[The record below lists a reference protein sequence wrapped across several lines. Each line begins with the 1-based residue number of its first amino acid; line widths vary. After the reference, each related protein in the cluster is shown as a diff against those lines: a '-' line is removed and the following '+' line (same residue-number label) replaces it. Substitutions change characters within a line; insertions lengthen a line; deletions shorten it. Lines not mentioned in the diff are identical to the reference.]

1 MNFDNRH
8 FVILIL
14 IIIVIIFIYNYD
26 VYIIEKNK
34 PLCEPVYI
42 TKREIP
48 SEIIDNEINN
58 FELNAM
64 KETFN
69 NIEQF
74 GNTDNLDNSIIE
86 PPRSLINYNVPN
98 INNKHKQQVITSV
111 IKVLSFIPTNHDE
124 NEIKELIEYFSIMYE
139 TAKNLETFYK
149 NLNKSMMINKYP
161 YNTKYSHLILFLIGK
176 FDNDYASC
184 PLKDKCNNNIFSNSY
199 KKNNKNFSQKICNK
213 MEEMEI
219 KALETEMENIE
230 EMEEMQELETEM
242 EDIEMKELEPIFNEE
257 KKLSNNNNHRNNQKK
272 INHRNNQKK
281 NNHRNNK
288 SKLDGT
294 DLKKYKDEVDQM
306 RLNKYLKNNNTEE
319 LKEYRQHLINLNK
332 NPDEVLLKNINNL
345 DNNKQLNNYIAD
357 KISQE
362 NYSQNP
368 QKCLNNCE
376 KDCDNYYD
384 NILNSN
390 ETFGNID
397 SFNNNNYYN
406 YASF

>member
-34 PLCEPVYI
+34 PLCEPVFI

-48 SEIIDNEINN
+48 QEIIDNEINDI
-58 FELNAM
+58 ELNAM

-74 GNTDNLDNSIIE
+74 DNTNNLDNSIIE

-176 FDNDYASC
+176 FDNDYSNC
-184 PLKDKCNNNIFSNSY
+184 TLKDKCNNNIFSNSY
-199 KKNNKNFSQKICNK
+199 KKNNKVTSETCNK
-213 MEEMEI
+213 MEE
-219 KALETEMENIE
+219 TEMK
-230 EMEEMQELETEM
+230 ELETEM
-242 EDIEMKELEPIFNEE
+242 EDMQDMEIEQMLTEPE
-257 KKLSNNNNHRNNQKK
+257 KISNNNKNNQKK
-272 INHRNNQKK
+272 KNNQKQYL
-281 NNHRNNK
+281 NNNK
-288 SKLDGT
+288 PQLNGT
-294 DLKKYKDEVDQM
+294 DLKKYKDKVDQM
-306 RLNKYLKNNNTEE
+306 RLNEYLKNNNTEE

-345 DNNKQLNNYIAD
+345 DNNKNLNNYIAD

-390 ETFGNID
+390 ETFGNLD

>member
-34 PLCEPVYI
+34 PLCEPVFI

-48 SEIIDNEINN
+48 QEIIDNEINDI
-58 FELNAM
+58 ELNAM

-74 GNTDNLDNSIIE
+74 DNTNNLDNSIIE

-176 FDNDYASC
+176 FDNDYSNC
-184 PLKDKCNNNIFSNSY
+184 TLKDKCNNNIFSNSY
-199 KKNNKNFSQKICNK
+199 KKNNKVTSETCNK
-213 MEEMEI
+213 MEEI
-219 KALETEMENIE
+219 EMK
-230 EMEEMQELETEM
+230 ELETEM
-242 EDIEMKELEPIFNEE
+242 EDIEDMEIEQILTEPE
-257 KKLSNNNNHRNNQKK
+257 KISNNNKNNQKK
-272 INHRNNQKK
+272 K
-281 NNHRNNK
+281 
-288 SKLDGT
+288 
-294 DLKKYKDEVDQM
+294 
-306 RLNKYLKNNNTEE
+306 
-319 LKEYRQHLINLNK
+319 
-332 NPDEVLLKNINNL
+332 
-345 DNNKQLNNYIAD
+345 
-357 KISQE
+357 
-362 NYSQNP
+362 
-368 QKCLNNCE
+368 
-376 KDCDNYYD
+376 
-384 NILNSN
+384 
-390 ETFGNID
+390 
-397 SFNNNNYYN
+397 
-406 YASF
+406 

>member
-34 PLCEPVYI
+34 PLCEPVFI

-48 SEIIDNEINN
+48 SEIINDEINSI
-58 FELNAM
+58 ELNAM
-64 KETFN
+64 NESLK

-176 FDNDYASC
+176 FHNDYSNC

-199 KKNNKNFSQKICNK
+199 KKNNKNFSQKISNK
-213 MEEMEI
+213 MEETEQVKDMKI
-219 KALETEMENIE
+219 K
-230 EMEEMQELETEM
+230 ELETEM
-242 EDIEMKELEPIFNEE
+242 EDMEIKELETEMENMEIKELETEMENMEME
-257 KKLSNNNNHRNNQKK
+257 QTLTKGKKSSNNY
-272 INHRNNQKK
+272 
-281 NNHRNNK
+281 RNNK
-288 SKLDGT
+288 SKSNGT
-294 DLKKYKDEVDQM
+294 NLKKYKDRIDRM
-306 RLNKYLKNNNTEE
+306 RLNEYLKNNNTEE
-319 LKEYRQHLINLNK
+319 LKEYRQHLINLNR

-368 QKCLNNCE
+368 QKCLSNCE
-376 KDCDNYYD
+376 NNYD
-384 NILNSN
+384 N
-390 ETFGNID
+390 
-397 SFNNNNYYN
+397 
-406 YASF
+406 